1 MKKYKLAVLALM
13 TVGLS
18 ASPAMATSSL
28 FDWAFNVDGTMYEN
42 VMGDSMPTAGSL
54 DALTGLGT
62 ITWSTSAVG
71 SHSFLAFFDYEIDEG
86 ANTFFNEFGTASGS
100 AAAGQS
106 WEIDE
111 PGYVFGDIYSNLL
124 NGALDNTNNVPAGS
138 DDDVSWAMGWNFALA
153 ADETALI
160 TLSISDE
167 APASGFYLAHF
178 DPDSQEGIYFT
189 SSLRISGDGTEPV
202 PEPATLLLMGTGL
215 AGLLG
220 AGRKK
225 MKKA

>member
-1 MKKYKLAVLALM
+1 MKKCKLAVLALM
-13 TVGLS
+13 TVGFS

-28 FDWAFNVDGTMYEN
+28 YDWAFYVDGTTYEN
-42 VMGDSMPTAGSL
+42 WLGDTMPTTGIL
-54 DALTGLGT
+54 DATGLGT
-62 ITWSTSAVG
+62 LTWSTSAVG

-86 ANTFFNEFGTASGS
+86 TNTFFNESGAASGS

-111 PGYVFGDIYSNLL
+111 PGYMFGDIYNNVLA
-124 NGALDNTNNVPAGS
+124 GALDNTNAVPAGAE
-138 DDDVSWAMGWNFALA
+138 DDVSWAMGWDFALA

-160 TLSISDE
+160 TLSISDV

-189 SSLRISGDGTEPV
+189 SSLRISGGGTDPV
-202 PEPATLLLMGTGL
+202 PEPATMLLMGTGL

-220 AGRKK
+220 VGRKK